1 MRHLAITAA
10 FPIILAACAGAPEV
24 ETEPATDTAAPSA
37 SSGTLSVTDETA
49 ATPEPAKQLPDNS
62 SLPSILVTPAQN
74 GKGISEL
81 QVVQNNPMARAM
93 MEAVNEYLTKK
104 LYDVKSLEG
113 DANLNSVVQMQNDIA
128 ETDEDL
134 SYLASLALGADVYIK
149 FSGNVKPGAI
159 SVDLNAYESSTAR
172 LLGSESAMDD
182 DCGGNDQTAIAEC
195 LHKAAR
201 RAMPLLEK
209 KIKAYW
215 QNDLEQGVQYKVI
228 MNIKGEFDEEEIED
242 LHDDIA
248 SGLKKAFKRVNV
260 NVMTAKTIDA
270 IIYADGNEFPDSQSV
285 YNAIRGML
293 KGKGQT
299 KKINLTR
306 KLILMDI
313 E

>member
-24 ETEPATDTAAPSA
+24 ETEPAADTAAPSA

-49 ATPEPAKQLPDNS
+49 ATPEPVKQLPDNS

-182 DCGGNDQTAIAEC
+182 DCGGNDQAAIAEC

-215 QNDLEQGVQYKVI
+215 QKDLEQGVQYKVI

-260 NVMTAKTIDA
+260 NVMTAKTIDV
-270 IIYADGNEFPDSQSV
+270 IIYADGNEFQDSQSV
-285 YNAIRGML
+285 YSAIRGML

>member
-1 MRHLAITAA
+1 MRHFAA
-10 FPIILAACAGAPEV
+10 TLTLPIVLAACAGAPEV
-24 ETEPATDTAAPSA
+24 ETEPTTEVSEAVESTEAPEATA
-37 SSGTLSVTDETA
+37 
-49 ATPEPAKQLPDNS
+49 EPAKQLPDNS

-215 QNDLEQGVQYKVI
+215 QKDLEQGSQYKVI

-248 SGLKKAFKRVNV
+248 AGLKKAFKRVNV
-260 NVMTAKTIDA
+260 NVMTAKTIDLTVF
-270 IIYADGNEFPDSQSV
+270 ADMAKFGDAQEV
-285 YNAIRGML
+285 YSYIRRGM
-293 KGKGQT
+293 KGSVNV
-299 KKINLTR
+299 KKINITK
-306 KLILMDI
+306 KLILI
-313 E
+313 EMK